1 VESHSS
7 PLILRLAADLARLH
21 AGRVIDITPQIG
33 ALLCRLTN
41 LLIPPLDL
49 PRMDEFSPEILRQS
63 LVIPF
68 RYAALS
74 NPELLHQYFD
84 FLSQMFRDSAPWNW
98 ELVERWMLCILV
110 SLGNPE
116 GGMSFSGAVNFL
128 VPSFPSRL
136 FNRKEAFLEK
146 MNGDQPP
153 VTLVIVFEYYR
164 EVILAQIIW
173 VCIPLVM
180 TSKVDYFATSFEL
193 RLASSSACTETVAK
207 NKTSLSTNVVGFIGK
222 VHRERN

>member
-1 VESHSS
+1 
-7 PLILRLAADLARLH
+7 
-21 AGRVIDITPQIG
+21 
-33 ALLCRLTN
+33 
-41 LLIPPLDL
+41 
-49 PRMDEFSPEILRQS
+49 
-63 LVIPF
+63 
-68 RYAALS
+68 
-74 NPELLHQYFD
+74 
-84 FLSQMFRDSAPWNW
+84 
-98 ELVERWMLCILV
+98 
-110 SLGNPE
+110 
-116 GGMSFSGAVNFL
+116 MSFSGAVNFL

-164 EVILAQIIW
+164 EAILAQIIR

-180 TSKVDYFATSFEL
+180 TSKVDYFVTCAQP